1 MRRLL
6 VFAFLLP
13 FLTLPSLAAKKAED
27 ESPWSSE
34 TFAGLS
40 FRGIGPAVASG
51 RIVDLAL
58 HPTDRATWYVATASG
73 GVWRTENAGTT
84 WTPIFDAEGSY
95 AIGCVVLDPARPLT
109 VWVGTG
115 ENNSQRSV
123 GYGDGV
129 YKSLDGGK
137 NWTNVGLKESAHIGK
152 VLIDPRDADVVY
164 VAAMGPLWSSGG
176 DRGLYKTEDGGKT
189 WKKVLEISE
198 NTGVSDVVFDPRDPD
213 TLLAVAY
220 QRRRHVWTLVN
231 GGPESGLYKSMDAGK
246 SWRRIEKGLPDEE
259 IGRIGIAV
267 APSAP
272 DTVYALIE
280 ASGKAGGLFRSG
292 DGGETWEKRSD
303 YNSTSAQYYQE
314 LFVDP
319 KDPDRVYSMD
329 TWMHVTEDGGKT
341 WKKVGEKSK
350 HVDNHALWI
359 DPEDTDHLLAG
370 CDGGLYETWD
380 RGATWKYFEN
390 LPIMQ
395 FYRVAVDND
404 TPFYNVYGGTQDNNT
419 IGGPSRTGTA
429 HGIRNQDWFITQGG
443 DGFEPAIDPTDP
455 NIVYSQSQHAGLVRF
470 DRRTGEGIDIQPQAA
485 PGEDPLRWNWD
496 SPLIVSP
503 HSPTRLYFAAQ
514 RIFRSDDRGD
524 SWKAI
529 SPDLT
534 SGTDRNRLPVMG
546 RIQSVD
552 APAKNAS
559 TSFYGNIVSLSESPR
574 VEGLLYAGTDDG
586 LVQVTDDGGAAWR
599 KIASF
604 PGIPKFAYVSDLEA
618 SRHDDGTVYAS
629 FDLHKMGD
637 FKPYVLKSTDRGAT
651 WTSMTGDLPERGTVY
666 TLAEDAVRK
675 DLLFAGTEFGVF
687 FTRDGGRR
695 WIRLSG
701 GIPTI
706 PVRDIAIQERE
717 SDLVLASF
725 GRGFYILDDYS
736 PLRRVTDE
744 MLAGEATLLPVK
756 NPWMFVPSTPIGWG
770 EKGSLGDA
778 YYTAPN
784 PPLGAVFTYL
794 LKDGY
799 ESRRDARRKEER
811 KAAKDGKDVPYPPW
825 DALRAEDRELPAAV
839 ILTVRDADGEIVRR
853 IEGPPKAGFQRVAW
867 DLRYPA
873 SDPTRLDTGERDPW
887 DFKPQGPMVAP
898 GIFTVEMAKRVDG
911 VETPLGAPQQFEA
924 VPLGTASLPAPDRRA
939 VLAFSTKTARLE
951 RAVLGAGRSLD
962 EAKTRITFLQRALD
976 DTPDADRSLRE
987 RALEIRAR
995 LLDLETELTGDAT
1008 RANRN
1013 EPTPP
1018 SITGRVLQVVYG
1030 HWTTTSAPTKTHLG
1044 EYDRAAESFSR
1055 WLPRFT
1061 TVVETDLKRL
1071 EDDAERAGAP
1081 WTPGRVPRWTRE

>member
-1 MRRLL
+1 MRRASAL
-6 VFAFLLP
+6 VVISILLP
-13 FLTLPSLAAKKAED
+13 LLLAAKPAED
-27 ESPWSSE
+27 ASPWKAE
-34 TFAGLS
+34 TFAGLA

-51 RIVDLAL
+51 RISDLAL
-58 HPTDRATWYVATASG
+58 HPEDPATWYVAVASG
-73 GVWRTENAGTT
+73 GVWKTENYGTT
-84 WTPIFDAEGSY
+84 WTPVFDGEGSY
-95 AIGCVVLDPARPLT
+95 SIGCVSLDPERPLT

-137 NWTNVGLKESAHIGK
+137 NWTNVGLKDSAHVGK
-152 VLIDPRDADVVY
+152 ILIDPRDGDVVY
-164 VAAMGPLWSSGG
+164 VAAMGPLWSPGG
-176 DRGLYKTEDGGKT
+176 DRGLYKTADGGKSWT
-189 WKKVLEISE
+189 KVLDISE
-198 NTGVSDVVFDPRDPD
+198 NTGVSDVVFDPRNPD

-231 GGPESGLYKSMDAGK
+231 GGPESALYKSMDAGK
-246 SWRRIEKGLPDEE
+246 SWRKIEKGLPDEE

-267 APSAP
+267 APSRP
-272 DTVYALIE
+272 DTVYALVE
-280 ASGKAGGLFRSG
+280 ASGKAGGVFRSL

-303 YNSTSAQYYQE
+303 YNSQSAQYYQE

-319 KDPDRVYSMD
+319 KDPERVYSMD

-404 TPFYNVYGGTQDNNT
+404 SPFYNVYGGTQDNNT
-419 IGGPSRTGTA
+419 IGGPSRTSNA

-455 NIVYSQSQHAGLVRF
+455 NIVYSQYQHAGLVRF

-496 SPLIVSP
+496 SPLIISP

-534 SGTDRNRLPVMG
+534 AGIDRNRLPVMG

-559 TSFYGNIVSLSESPR
+559 TSFYGNIVSLTESPR
-574 VEGLLYAGTDDG
+574 VLGLLYAGTDDG
-586 LVQVTDDGGAAWR
+586 LVQVTEDGGANWR
-599 KIASF
+599 KIATF
-604 PGIPKFAYVSDLEA
+604 PGIPKYAYVSDLEA

-637 FKPYVLKSTDRGAT
+637 PKPYVLRSTDRGRS
-651 WTSMTGDLPERGTVY
+651 WTSIAGDLPERGTVY
-666 TLAEDAVRK
+666 TLAEDAIRK

-687 FTRDGGRR
+687 FTRDGGKR
-695 WIRLSG
+695 WVRLSG

-706 PVRDIAIQERE
+706 AIRDIALQDRE

-736 PLRRVTDE
+736 PLRLVTDE
-744 MLAGEATLLPVK
+744 TLAAEATLFPVK
-756 NPWMFVPSTPIGWG
+756 RASMYVPATPIGWG
-770 EKGSLGDA
+770 EKGSMGDA

-784 PPLGAVFTYL
+784 PPFGAVFTAH
-794 LKDGY
+794 LKEGY
-799 ESRRDARRKEER
+799 PTKRDLRRKEER

-825 DALRAEDRELPAAV
+825 DALRAEDREETPALLFV
-839 ILTVRDADGEIVRR
+839 VKDSEGEIVRR
-853 IEGPPKAGFQRVAW
+853 IPGGTKPGFQRASW

-873 SDPTRLDTGERDPW
+873 SNPTRLDTGERDPW
-887 DFKPQGPMVAP
+887 DFAPVGPMVAP
-898 GIFTVEMAKRVDG
+898 GIFTVELVKRIDG
-911 VETPLGAPQQFEA
+911 KESVLGKPEQFEA
-924 VPLGTASLPAPDRRA
+924 IPLGTASLPAPDREK
-939 VLAFSTKTARLE
+939 VLAFARKTARLQ
-951 RAVLGAGRSLD
+951 RAILGSGKALD
-962 EAKTRITFLQRALD
+962 EAKTRLAHLQKALD
-976 DTPDADRSLRE
+976 DTPGADPALRA
-987 RALEIRAR
+987 RAGELRAR
-995 LLDLETELTGDAT
+995 LLDLDVELNGDETLA
-1008 RANRN
+1008 RRN

-1018 SITGRVLQVVYG
+1018 SITGRIQQVVTG
-1030 HWTTTSAPTKTHLG
+1030 HWTTTSAPTGTHLG
-1044 EYDRAAESFSR
+1044 EYDRAAEAFSR

-1061 TVVETDLKRL
+1061 SLVETDLGRL
-1071 EDDAERAGAP
+1071 EEDAERTGSP

>member
-1 MRRLL
+1 MRRACVLAVIPL
-6 VFAFLLP
+6 LLP
-13 FLTLPSLAAKKAED
+13 AALAAERVED
-27 ESPWSSE
+27 ASPWKAE
-34 TFAGLS
+34 TFAGLA

-51 RIVDLAL
+51 RISDLAL
-58 HPTDRATWYVATASG
+58 HPEDRATWYVAAASG
-73 GVWRTENAGTT
+73 GVWKTENYGTT
-84 WTPIFDAEGSY
+84 WTPIFDGEGSY
-95 AIGCVVLDPARPLT
+95 SIGCVSLDPQRPLT

-137 NWTNVGLKESAHIGK
+137 NWTNVGLKDSAHIGK
-152 VLIDPRDADVVY
+152 ILIDPRDGDVVY
-164 VAAMGPLWSSGG
+164 VAAMGPLWSPGG

-189 WKKVLEISE
+189 WAKVLQISE
-198 NTGVSDVVFDPRDPD
+198 NTGVSDVVLDPRDPD

-246 SWRRIEKGLPDEE
+246 TWRKIEKGLPEEE

-267 APSAP
+267 APSRP
-272 DTVYALIE
+272 DTVYALVE
-280 ASGKAGGLFRSG
+280 ASGKAGGVYRSL
-292 DGGETWEKRSD
+292 DGGETWERRSD
-303 YNSTSAQYYQE
+303 YNSQSPQYYQE

-319 KDPDRVYSMD
+319 KDPERVYSMD

-341 WKKVGEKSK
+341 WKRVGEKSK

-359 DPEDTDHLLAG
+359 DPDDTDHLLAG

-395 FYRVAVDND
+395 FYRVAVDTD
-404 TPFYNVYGGTQDNNT
+404 SPFYNVYGGTQDNNT
-419 IGGPSRTGTA
+419 IGGPSRTANA

-455 NIVYSQSQHAGLVRF
+455 NIVYSQYQHAGLVRF
-470 DRRTGEGIDIQPQAA
+470 DRRTGEAIDIQPQAA

-496 SPLIVSP
+496 SPLLISP

-514 RIFRSDDRGD
+514 RVFRSDDRGD
-524 SWKAI
+524 SWRAI

-534 SGTDRNRLPVMG
+534 AGIDRNRLPVMG

-552 APAKNAS
+552 APSKNAS
-559 TSFYGNIVSLSESPR
+559 TSFYGNIVSLTESPR
-574 VEGLLYAGTDDG
+574 VEGLIYAGTDDG
-586 LVQVTDDGGAAWR
+586 LVQVTEDGGASWR

-637 FKPYVLKSTDRGAT
+637 HKPYVLKSADRGRS
-651 WTSMTGDLPERGTVY
+651 WTSIAGDLPERGTVY
-666 TLAEDAVRK
+666 TLAEDAIRK

-687 FTRDGGRR
+687 FTRDGGKR

-706 PVRDIAIQERE
+706 AVRDIALQDRE
-717 SDLVLASF
+717 NDLVLASF

-736 PLRRVTDE
+736 PLRLVTE
-744 MLAGEATLLPVK
+744 EALAREATLFPVK
-756 NPWMFVPSTPIGWG
+756 NAWMFVPSTPIGWG
-770 EKGSLGDA
+770 EKGSMGDA

-784 PPLGAVFTYL
+784 PPFGAVFTAH

-799 ESRRDARRKEER
+799 PTKRDARRKEER
-811 KAAKDGKDVPYPPW
+811 KAAQDGKDVPYPAW
-825 DALRAEDRELPAAV
+825 DALRAEDREEAPALLFV
-839 ILTVRDADGEIVRR
+839 VRDSDGEIVRR
-853 IEGPPKAGFQRVAW
+853 IPGGTKPGFQRASW

-873 SDPTRLDTGERDPW
+873 SNPTRLESGERDPW
-887 DFKPQGPMVAP
+887 DFAPVGPMVAP
-898 GIFTVEMAKRVDG
+898 GIFTVELVKRIDG
-911 VETPLGAPQQFEA
+911 RESILGKPEQFEA
-924 VPLGTASLPAPDRRA
+924 IPLGTASLPAPDREK
-939 VLAFSTKTARLE
+939 VLAFARKTGRLQ
-951 RAVLGAGRSLD
+951 RAILGSGKALD
-962 EAKTRITFLQRALD
+962 EAKIRVAHLQKALD
-976 DTPDADRSLRE
+976 DTPGTDPALRA
-987 RALEIRAR
+987 RAGEIRAH
-995 LLDLETELTGDAT
+995 LLDLEVELNGDDTLA
-1008 RANRN
+1008 RRN

-1018 SITGRVLQVVYG
+1018 SITGRIQQVVTG
-1030 HWTTTSAPTKTHLG
+1030 HWTTTSAPTKTHLE
-1044 EYDRAAESFSR
+1044 EYERAAEAFAH

-1061 TVVETDLKRL
+1061 SLVESDLARL
-1071 EDDAERAGAP
+1071 EEEAERAGAP
-1081 WTPGRVPRWTRE
+1081 WTPGRIPRWSRE